1 MQGGIIMK
9 KKRAASRLL
18 ALALALSLGLTMV
31 GSASAQKKVIKAAS
45 QPASLETLEKEEAT
59 KAGKTLEK
67 GKAAQT
73 LETLEK
79 GENGELHW
87 EEEPQAGEAG
97 IEAQRVVSADD
108 GRKDSGQGGYKDS
121 EEVRVFI
128 VLEGESALE
137 EGFSAR
143 EIVEDGRA
151 QSFSRDT
158 QKRQD
163 LVVEEIEQAVSGRP
177 LEVRYQFSLLSNAVS
192 AVVQYKDIEKIQKVD
207 GVRAVYEVPRYRL
220 QEAAEPQTIT
230 AGEMVGSY
238 QAWDSGYTGAG
249 QRIAIVDT
257 GIDLGHPSFDPQ
269 AFSYGREITKEK
281 SGHGVAKENLL
292 DEKEI
297 AKVFSKLKVGG
308 EKSGVTPKS
317 LYRNEKIAFA
327 FNYAGKNLDVSHE
340 EGDHGTHVAGIAA
353 ANQYVPAEKG
363 TYQEQEDGVAG
374 IAKDAQLLVMKVFAD
389 SDETYTDDYMAA
401 VEDALLLDA
410 DVVNMSLGTPSP
422 GESTAFSGEE
432 YVNQVFDRLL
442 KSDVVVS
449 ISAGNN
455 GSWADASSAG
465 HNRAQDVNMNMVGS
479 PGSYTNALAVAS
491 AVNAG
496 YRDSGFRVGKR
507 TYFYSDAQGKET
519 IPSLGTLDTGGKG
532 TDYKYVFLE
541 SFGEEADYQSIDV
554 KGKVVIV
561 SKGVIPFAQKHE
573 NAQKAGAAA
582 LIIYNDDLGFPKLN
596 LSESKAEIPCAIMGW
611 EDSWSLQEA
620 GSAGTLCIFCGPVK
634 NAKAAQGYQMS
645 DFSAWG
651 VPGNLA
657 LKPEIT
663 APGEN
668 IYATLGGGGYGCMSG
683 TSMAAPSIAGM
694 SALVLEYIEREGLVE
709 KTGLD
714 KRALAQSLLMS
725 TAVPLKEKDKEEYS
739 PRKQGSGLA
748 NVSLAT
754 TTPSCLF
761 VGNKKGN
768 DGKVKAELGD
778 DPQRKGVY
786 EFSFKVCNMTEENQ
800 YYTLDGSILSEELS
814 EGKWI
819 AGSSHKLRPKV
830 TFSSESRVLWYDLNG
845 DGRVDGEDA
854 AELLRH
860 VNQSVHLQRVECNQ
874 QKFDFL
880 KDGVID
886 TADVYAFLKELEEP
900 TVDLWEETLEVK
912 DEASVSV
919 KVELSSKDK
928 KYLDSQFEHG
938 MYIDGFV
945 YLRGA
950 VDLSVPMLAFYG
962 NWTESSMFEPFDYL
976 EFANGGEREAMTY
989 SGIVYTNYLNYYTAE
1004 DDSDFCY
1011 GSNMYLEGGDE
1022 NYLPERNAFSTNSGD
1037 RIESMVYSL
1046 IRNAALI
1053 ETSIV
1058 NDKTGE
1064 IYYKYQE
1071 ENYMGAYY
1079 DSKEGGWRN
1088 TEYSSVLD
1096 WQGLDNQGKPLPE
1109 GSRVRFTVT
1118 ALPQYYQNQPEN
1130 AAEGAR
1136 FSVPITIDNTKPK
1149 LINMED
1155 TQGGKIRLTF
1165 QDNRFTAAV
1174 KVYDRDKETLLNAYG
1189 VNQEKAGVPMQVT
1202 IKDPKK
1208 VFYLKLV
1215 DYAGNTV
1222 SYRVNRSGSPDTP
1235 YTDGVALDKTELKL
1249 IKKNSQRLRA
1259 VVNPEGV
1266 MDDSVT
1272 WSSENSKI
1280 ATVDQKGVVTGVTPG
1295 TTRVIATTKAKN
1307 TAGEPETAVCQVT
1320 VEEISVSL
1328 HGILWTGDGKTWFSS
1343 INTSKLPEYTK
1354 ILQTSKECYYT
1365 AATVVGNKILA
1376 ARDGLDS
1383 GLYLIDPSNRYQAIY
1398 AGNLDKT
1405 LVDMAYSPNN
1415 NLVFGVEGVNLHCF
1429 QPDDIDGFEGVT
1441 DMGDVALGEKLV
1453 GITYA
1458 GSSEEA
1464 KHGLVDWFYVVTQG
1478 GRLVEFGYSVKENGF
1493 LYGDDSKEVFRDL
1506 GDTGIR
1512 TGDEWAYNSLYC
1524 DPVSGYTFWSV
1535 YDGGD
1540 AVKLYALAPYEL
1552 VDDALLAAYFLGSLP
1567 QGDWPFVG
1575 VYGTSGRDGYSFEV
1589 KRKEGR

>member
-1 MQGGIIMK
+1 MK
-9 KKRAASRLL
+9 KIRAASRLL
-18 ALALALSLGLTMV
+18 ALALALSLGMTMA
-31 GSASAQKKVIKAAS
+31 GSASAEEKEKKAAA
-45 QPASLETLEKEEAT
+45 QP
-59 KAGKTLEK
+59 GFV
-67 GKAAQT
+67 
-73 LETLEK
+73 ETLEK

-87 EEEPQAGEAG
+87 EEEPEAGKAG
-97 IEAQRVVSADD
+97 IEAQRAVSADD
-108 GRKDSGQGGYKDS
+108 ARQDSSQDGNKGE

-137 EGFSAR
+137 EGFSAK

-151 QSFSRDT
+151 QSFARKT
-158 QKRQD
+158 QEQQD

-177 LEVRYQFSLLSNAVS
+177 LEVRYQFSLLSNSVS
-192 AVVQYKDIEKIQKVD
+192 AVVQYKDIEKIQKVE
-207 GVRAVYEVPRYRL
+207 GVKAVYEVPRYRL
-220 QEAAEPQTIT
+220 QEAAEPHTIT

-257 GIDLGHPSFDPQ
+257 GIDMEHPSFDPK
-269 AFSYGREITKEK
+269 AFSYGREITQET
-281 SGHGVAKENLL
+281 SGNGVAKEELL
-292 DEKEI
+292 DAKEI
-297 AKVFSKLKVGG
+297 AKVFGKLKIGG
-308 EKSGVTPKS
+308 EKSGITPKS

-340 EGDHGTHVAGIAA
+340 WGDHGTHVAGIAA

-363 TYQEQEDGVAG
+363 TYQEQEEGVVG
-374 IAKDAQLLVMKVFAD
+374 IAKDAQLLVMKVF
-389 SDETYTDDYMAA
+389 SGTDETYTDDYMAA

-410 DVVNMSLGTPSP
+410 DVINMSLGTPNP
-422 GESTAFSGEE
+422 GESAAFSGEE
-432 YVNQVFDRLL
+432 YVNEIFDRLL

-455 GSWADASSAG
+455 GAWADASSVG

-479 PGSYTNALAVAS
+479 PGSYTNAFTVAS

-496 YRDSGFRVGKR
+496 YRESGFQVGKR
-507 TYFYSDAQGKET
+507 TYFYSDAKGKET
-519 IPSLGTLDTGGKG
+519 IPALGALDTNGNG

-541 SFGEEADYQSIDV
+541 SFGEEADYQAIDV

-561 SKGVIPFAQKHE
+561 SKGVIPYAQKHE

-582 LIIYNDDLGFPKLN
+582 LIIYNDDLGFPRLN
-596 LSESKAEIPCAIMGW
+596 LSESKAEIPCAMMGW
-611 EDSWSLQEA
+611 EDSWSLQEK
-620 GSAGTLCIFCGPVK
+620 GGEGTLRILSEPVK

-645 DFSAWG
+645 GFSAWG

-668 IYATLGGGGYGCMSG
+668 IYSTLNGGGYGCMSG

-714 KRALAQSLLMS
+714 KRALTQSLLMS

-739 PRKQGSGLA
+739 PRKQGSGIA
-748 NVSLAT
+748 NVNLAT
-754 TTPSCLF
+754 TTPSCLL
-761 VGNKKGN
+761 VGKKKGN

-800 YYTLDGSILSEELS
+800 YYTLDSSILSEELTD
-814 EGKWI
+814 GKWI
-819 AGSSHKLRPKV
+819 AGSSHKLQPKV
-830 TFSSESRVLWYDLNG
+830 TFTSESRVLWYDLNG
-845 DGRVDGEDA
+845 DGRVDSGDA

-860 VNQSVHLQRVECNQ
+860 VNQSVHLERVECNQ
-874 QKFDFL
+874 EKFDFQE
-880 KDGVID
+880 DGVID
-886 TADVYAFLKELEEP
+886 TADVYAFLKKLQDPGAEFQ
-900 TVDLWEETLEVK
+900 EETLEVK
-912 DEASVSV
+912 DEAAVSV

-928 KYLDSQFEHG
+928 KYLDSRFEHG
-938 MYIDGFV
+938 MYIDGFI

-950 VDLSVPMLAFYG
+950 VDLSFPLLAFYG

-976 EFANGGEREAMTY
+976 EFVNGGEQEAMTY
-989 SGIVYTNYLNYYTAE
+989 SGIGYTNYLNYYTAE
-1004 DDSDFCY
+1004 DGSEFCY

-1022 NYLPERNAFSTNSGD
+1022 KYLPERNAFSTNSGD

-1046 IRNAALI
+1046 IRNAAMV

-1064 IYYKYQE
+1064 IYYNYQE
-1071 ENYMGAYY
+1071 ENNMGAYY
-1079 DSKEGGWRN
+1079 DSKDGGWCN

-1109 GSRVRFTVT
+1109 GTRVRFTVT
-1118 ALPQYYQNQPEN
+1118 ALPEYYRNQPKN
-1130 AAEGAR
+1130 AAKGAK

-1155 TQGGKIRLTF
+1155 TKAGKIRLTF

-1174 KVYDRDKETLLNAYG
+1174 KVYGRDRETLLDAYG
-1189 VNQEKAGVPMQVT
+1189 VNQEEAGVQMQVT

-1235 YTDGVALDKTELKL
+1235 YVDSVTLDKTELKL
-1249 IKKNSQRLRA
+1249 IKNNSQRLKA
-1259 VVNPEGV
+1259 AVNPEWV
-1266 MDDSVT
+1266 LDDSVT
-1272 WSSENSKI
+1272 WSSEDSKI
-1280 ATVDQKGVVTGVTPG
+1280 ATVDQKGVVTGVAPG
-1295 TTRVIATTKAKN
+1295 TTRIIATTKAKN
-1307 TAGEPETAVCQVT
+1307 TAGQPETAVCQVT
-1320 VEEISVSL
+1320 VEEIAATL
-1328 HGILWTGDGKTWFSS
+1328 NGIIWETDGKSWFCRL
-1343 INTSKLPEYTK
+1343 NTAKLPEYTRLSQVRK
-1354 ILQTSKECYYT
+1354 DCYYT
-1365 AATVVGNKILA
+1365 AATMVGNKILVV
-1376 ARDGLDS
+1376 GS
-1383 GLYLIDPSNRYQAIY
+1383 GMGSALSLVDPAKKYQAVSSGSLEWSP
-1398 AGNLDKT
+1398 ADL
-1405 LVDMAYSPNN
+1405 AYSPNAEMV
-1415 NLVFGVEGVNLHCF
+1415 LGVEGTCLHCF
-1429 QPDDIDGFEGVT
+1429 KPDNVDEFDEMV
-1441 DMGDVALGEKLV
+1441 DMENTFPGDKMV

-1458 GSSEEA
+1458 GSSEED
-1464 KHGLVDWFYVVTQG
+1464 KYGLTDWFYVITQK
-1478 GRLVEFGYSVKENGF
+1478 GRLFELGYSVKEGV
-1493 LYGDDSKEVFRDL
+1493 YICGVDSSGVDRDILRDL
-1506 GDTGIR
+1506 GDTGIH
-1512 TGDEWAYNSLYC
+1512 TGDEDSFNSIYY
-1524 DPVSGYTFWSV
+1524 DPDSGYIFWSM
-1535 YDGGD
+1535 YDGSD
-1540 AVKLYALAPYEL
+1540 AVKLYALTPYGSE
-1552 VDDALLAAYFLGSLP
+1552 DGTSPGAYFLGSLP
-1567 QGDWPFVG
+1567 QENWPFVG
-1575 VYGTSGRDGYSFEV
+1575 LYGTSGKDGYSFEA
-1589 KRKEGR
+1589 KRMGGKL